1 MRDKQYEKP
10 PLSDHQLEIFK
21 RFHQMDY
28 ILYELSLAK
37 FERQVAAFGQDRMQT
52 EVKKLKKYA
61 EKCIK
66 KPSNCYKSRMTTVRS
81 SPNQKKAMKLTKFKG
96 KKYGGYM
103 LNRDYGKFLIF
114 G

>member
-21 RFHQMDY
+21 RYHQMDY

-37 FERQVAAFGQDRMQT
+37 FERQVAAFGHDRMEK
-52 EVKKLKKYA
+52 EVAKLKKYA
-61 EKCIK
+61 GKCKK
-66 KPSNCYKSRMTTVRS
+66 KPSNCYKSRFTTVKS
-81 SPNQKKAMKLTKFKG
+81 SPNLKKVMKLIKFKG
-96 KKYGGYM
+96 EKIGGYK

>member
-21 RFHQMDY
+21 RYHQMDY

-37 FERQVAAFGQDRMQT
+37 FKRQVAAFGHDRMEK
-52 EVKKLKKYA
+52 EVAKLKKYA
-61 EKCIK
+61 GKCKK
-66 KPSNCYKSRMTTVRS
+66 KPSNCYKSRFTTVKS
-81 SPNQKKAMKLTKFKG
+81 SPNLKKVMKLIKFKG
-96 KKYGGYM
+96 EKIGGYK